1 MNTNK
6 NTVRFVGVLF
16 LTAMGASLVGGG
28 LVESAL
34 STPDKLAAA
43 FENKTQV
50 MVGVL
55 LELVNSIAVIGI
67 GVLLF
72 PILKQH
78 NEKMALGYL
87 GFRLV
92 EAAFCG
98 LIVLNPLSLMAL
110 SQEYVLSGISGTADL
125 QIASAFALSERASV
139 SGLLIPVFFSLGAL
153 VFYSSLFRS
162 KLLPRFISVW
172 GWAGASLIFIGN
184 LWSQFTVLPA
194 EAALI
199 FGLPIILNE
208 IFLGFW
214 LIVRG
219 FKPAVIALEP
229 ARQLLLES

>member
-16 LTAMGASLVGGG
+16 LTAMVASLVGGG

-50 MVGVL
+50 MIGVL
-55 LELVNSIAVIGI
+55 LELVNSIAVVGI
-67 GVLLF
+67 GVLLYS
-72 PILKQH
+72 ILKQH
-78 NEKMALGYL
+78 NEKMAIGYL

-92 EAAFCG
+92 EAVFCAI
-98 LIVLNPLSLMAL
+98 IVISPLSLITM
-110 SQEYVLSGISGTADL
+110 SQEYVISGVSGAAYL
-125 QIASAFALSERASV
+125 QIASAFSLSGRASV

-153 VFYSSLFRS
+153 LLYYSLFQS
-162 KLLPRFISVW
+162 KLLPGFISVW
-172 GWAGASLIFIGN
+172 GLIGTILIFTSN
-184 LWSQFTVLPA
+184 LLSQFTVLPVG
-194 EAALI
+194 AALI

-214 LIVRG
+214 LIARG
-219 FKPAVIALEP
+219 FNPSAITLEP
-229 ARQLLLES
+229 AGQFVLEA